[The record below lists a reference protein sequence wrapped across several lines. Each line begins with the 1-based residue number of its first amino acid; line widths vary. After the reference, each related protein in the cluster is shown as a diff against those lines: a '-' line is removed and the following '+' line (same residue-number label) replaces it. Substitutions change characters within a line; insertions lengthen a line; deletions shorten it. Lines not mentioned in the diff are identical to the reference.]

1 MSGALVRKTITH
13 AHWDPLHKV
22 NEYGIYW
29 ADAVDLHIASLKR
42 EHEQQ
47 LAALQAER
55 EDAQASFQHALKYSG
70 ECNTKLAA
78 LEADRDRL
86 LAENTALRNLANN
99 LQPGPISEAMAG
111 TRYTRESELVADRD
125 RLRAALA
132 LARGY
137 IPSSY
142 LATHHAIDAAL
153 SPDNTKE

>member
-86 LAENTALRNLANN
+86 LAVQHVSALYRAGRCSY
-99 LQPGPISEAMAG
+99 GPRPPPRGVG
-111 TRYTRESELVADRD
+111 TGS
-125 RLRAALA
+125 RLHTIKL
-132 LARGY
+132 LGD
-137 IPSSY
+137 PSC
-142 LATHHAIDAAL
+142 
-153 SPDNTKE
+153 N